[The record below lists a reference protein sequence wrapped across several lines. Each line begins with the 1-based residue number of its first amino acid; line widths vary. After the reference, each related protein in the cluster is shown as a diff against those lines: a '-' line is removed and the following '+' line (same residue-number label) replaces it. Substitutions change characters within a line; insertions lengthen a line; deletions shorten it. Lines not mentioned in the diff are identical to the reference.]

1 MNEDIVIGAT
11 VHGGIIYSIGDTLCL
26 TPIIEALSKQKNQ
39 LITVSTSI
47 PELFYNNPYVK
58 EIVNTNNLTIDISH
72 SLPYYSV
79 EYSSNVVEFY
89 AERVG
94 ITLPKEHKP
103 KIYLDDDELE
113 YGRNQLREYEG
124 FKRIAVCI
132 TTLADC
138 KNLRYEYMTPFLDRL
153 RDRGYKLFGIGREK
167 FENRYDWDKSF
178 IDQTTIREACS
189 IINFCHLYLG
199 VDAGL
204 YHIAAALDVPQV
216 IFFRNN
222 QSANNS
228 YLDTYNIESRIKCEG
243 GCLARHLLNCQ
254 TNNRCMDNFDLDR
267 YYNLITK
274 VLPI

>member
-1 MNEDIVIGAT
+1 MEDIIIGVT

-47 PELFYNNPYVK
+47 PELFYNNPYIK

-72 SLPYYSV
+72 SLPYHSV

-89 AERVG
+89 AERAG
-94 ITLPKEHKP
+94 ITLPKDHKP
-103 KIYLDDDELE
+103 RLYLSNDEIK
-113 YGRNQLREYEG
+113 YGRDVLREFEG
-124 FKRIAVCI
+124 FKRIAVCL
-132 TTLADC
+132 TTSTYC
-138 KNLRYEYMTPFLDRL
+138 KDLRYEYIRPLLDRL
-153 RDRGYKLFGIGREK
+153 KNDGYILIGIGVEK
-167 FENRYDWDKSF
+167 FDSRYTFNKSF
-178 IDQTTIREACS
+178 INWTSLREVSS
-189 IINFCHLYLG
+189 IINTCGLYLG

-216 IFFRNN
+216 VFFRNN

-228 YLDTYNIESRIKCEG
+228 YSDTFNIESRIRCEG
-243 GCLARHLLNCQ
+243 SCLERHLHVCQ
-254 TNNRCMDNFDLDR
+254 SEKRCMDNFDLDR